1 MFSYCVI
8 PLLYSGTPLKGHL
21 VNQTDIDIHTCT
33 HKDYFA
39 ILFGPKDVHDRQVS
53 LHMLNHCIA
62 YLTLVMHAP
71 FLTGRPAEHPVHP

>member
-33 HKDYFA
+33 HKDYLA
-39 ILFGPKDVHDRQVS
+39 ILFGPKDVHDR
-53 LHMLNHCIA
+53 
-62 YLTLVMHAP
+62 
-71 FLTGRPAEHPVHP
+71 

>member
-33 HKDYFA
+33 HKDYLA
-39 ILFGPKDVHDRQVS
+39 ILFGPKDVH
-53 LHMLNHCIA
+53 NHCIA

-71 FLTGRPAEHPVHP
+71 FLTGRPAEHPVRP